1 MSDHPV
7 QVVIPPDDG
16 QNRLWGIPLLGVII
30 RSLLIIPHAI
40 ILIFVVIALY
50 LFLLV
55 NWIPILLFG
64 RMGGLGYTIAGGY
77 LRLALRTGLYAILI
91 TGRYPPFGLSG
102 DHPIQVSFD
111 QTETQNRLWGIPFL
125 GVFARGILLIPHFI
139 VLWFLGLIAAI
150 VVLFSWLPVL
160 INGRQADSVVALV
173 GGIYRWG
180 TRVTAYLLLL
190 TGRYP
195 PFSLD

>member
-16 QNRLWGIPLLGVII
+16 QNRLWGIPLLGVIV
-30 RSLLIIPHAI
+30 RSFLIIPHAI
-40 ILIFVVIALY
+40 ILIFVAIALY
-50 LFLLV
+50 LFLFV

-64 RMGGLGYTIAGGY
+64 RMGGLGYAIAGGY
-77 LRLALRTGLYAILI
+77 LRLGLRTGMYVALI
-91 TGRYPPFGLSG
+91 NGRYPPFGLSG

-111 QTETQNRLWGIPFL
+111 QTETQNRLWGIPLL

-139 VLWFLGLIAAI
+139 VLWFLGLVAAL
-150 VVLFSWLPVL
+150 VLLFSWLPIL
-160 INGRQADSVVALV
+160 INGRQADSVVQLV

-195 PFSLD
+195 PFRFD